1 MNSFTVSGA
10 MISMTTD
17 KKSEAS
23 SPSNATATGSTSA
36 ASSSSARVAQ
46 SSSTKTKLSL
56 RSSLTKPA
64 SSRQQRAKRA
74 KVSFSQEV
82 ISKDDNGGDGSKV
95 VIKEEHGIFLGPL
108 LGRMT
113 MSSSDTETEDEGD
126 NAKDGSAAAK
136 TASAPVISFAMD
148 GHTSENLSYSESSNG
163 ILKSSNNGSSQLSGD
178 GNVEYDNLVV
188 HMGLLKCGHRYRAVI
203 PVPDYWKQN
212 NASEGANTA
221 NALGRDD
228 DTEEIQATKTNES
241 YAMNVRMVEESL
253 DNDLRGEIQKEFINN
268 RSAEDTGPANRH
280 HVSITLSA
288 RQQRG
293 QYRGRFVLELTHRAS
308 RCS

>member
-1 MNSFTVSGA
+1 
-10 MISMTTD
+10 
-17 KKSEAS
+17 
-23 SPSNATATGSTSA
+23 
-36 ASSSSARVAQ
+36 
-46 SSSTKTKLSL
+46 
-56 RSSLTKPA
+56 
-64 SSRQQRAKRA
+64 
-74 KVSFSQEV
+74 
-82 ISKDDNGGDGSKV
+82 
-95 VIKEEHGIFLGPL
+95 
-108 LGRMT
+108 

-148 GHTSENLSYSESSNG
+148 GNTSENLSYSESSNG
-163 ILKSSNNGSSQLSGD
+163 ILKSSNNGSSQLLGD

-188 HMGLLKCGHRYRAVI
+188 HMGLLKCGHRYRVVI

-221 NALGRDD
+221 NALDRDD

-241 YAMNVRMVEESL
+241 YAMNVRIVEESL

-268 RSAEDTGPANRH
+268 RSAEDAGPANRH

-293 QYRGRFVLELTHRAS
+293 QYRGRFVLELTRIDDDRKHPSKSEPPSSTTEEAKSKSTVAEAS
-308 RCS
+308 PSKKCLMSLQVDATIMGKDMGTPKLRNEVVCLGKMAGYDSDDETEWQGFD